1 MKKKRG
7 TKQQGRSTRSRVSR
21 RRRAGQLPI
30 GASPAASVSHVT
42 ASGANVFSDLG
53 FPPEQAENLKVRSDL
68 ISEAQRL
75 VDGMTQLQAAD
86 VLGVSQPRISELRR
100 GHIERFTI
108 DALVNMLAHGGV
120 RIRIS
125 LRRKR
130 VTAA

>member
-1 MKKKRG
+1 MKKKPG
-7 TKQQGRSTRSRVSR
+7 AKQQRRSTRSQASR

-30 GASPAASVSHVT
+30 GASPAAPLSHVT
-42 ASGANVFSDLG
+42 ASAANVFSDLG

-68 ISEAQRL
+68 MSEVQRL